1 MGPIPVSPSPSLSAN
16 LDVYLIRVK
25 PSPHATSASALAGPG
40 SWTARDSDRAT
51 ASELLTILPAGR
63 NSNGDS
69 EAATSLYDAD
79 LVVDSGDII
88 TAVAVALDLLGN

>member
-1 MGPIPVSPSPSLSAN
+1 MGPIPVSPAPSLSAN

-25 PSPHATSASALAGPG
+25 PSPHATSAVRRSRAGGLDGPRLG
-40 SWTARDSDRAT
+40 PAT

-69 EAATSLYDAD
+69 ESNNGI
-79 LVVDSGDII
+79 V
-88 TAVAVALDLLGN
+88 